1 MQQPLSPWHIQIGRR
16 FATLWFMKAMG
27 TTTFMAIFFWCYFSV
42 LAWPLRPV
50 VEVPLTWL
58 DQQIPFTPS
67 AYGVYI
73 SLWIY
78 VSLPPA
84 FLGNMKV
91 LLNFGGWVST
101 LCVVGL
107 ITFWLFPTKT
117 PIFDIN
123 WTLYPQLAQ
132 IKSMDAS
139 GNACPSMHVAT
150 AVFSAFW
157 IDAILVATTAPHML
171 RCINVLHCIAIIW
184 STMAI
189 RQHVVLDALTGA
201 ALGTAFAL
209 LSLKANRTSV

>member
-1 MQQPLSPWHIQIGRR
+1 MQQALSPWHLQIGRR
-16 FATLWFMKAMG
+16 FATLWFLKAMG
-27 TTTFMAIFFWCYFSV
+27 TTTFMAIFFWCYFSI
-42 LAWPLRPV
+42 LTWPHHTV
-50 VEVPLTWL
+50 FEVPLTWL

-73 SLWIY
+73 SLWVY

-84 FLGNMKV
+84 FLGNLKV
-91 LLNFGGWVST
+91 LLNFGGWVSA

-107 ITFWLFPTKT
+107 IAFWLFPTKT

-123 WTLYPQLAQ
+123 WALYPELAQ

-157 IDAILVATTAPHML
+157 IDAILVAATAPYML
-171 RCINVLHCIAIIW
+171 RCISILHCIAIIW

-201 ALGTAFAL
+201 VLGMVFAL
-209 LSLKANRTSV
+209 FSLKANRTTV

>member
-1 MQQPLSPWHIQIGRR
+1 MQQPPSPWHIQIGRR
-16 FATLWFMKAMG
+16 FATLWFLKAMG

-42 LAWPLRPV
+42 LSWPLQPV
-50 VEVPLTWL
+50 FEVPLTWL
-58 DQQIPFTPS
+58 DRQIPFTPS

-73 SLWIY
+73 SLWVY

-84 FLGNMKV
+84 FLGNLKV
-91 LLNFGGWVST
+91 LLNFGGWVSA
-101 LCVVGL
+101 LCAVGL
-107 ITFWLFPTKT
+107 IAFWLFPTKT

-123 WTLYPQLAQ
+123 WAIYPELAQ

-157 IDAILVATTAPHML
+157 IDAILVASTAPHML
-171 RCINVLHCIAIIW
+171 RCISALHCIAIIW

-201 ALGTAFAL
+201 VLGMVFAL
-209 LSLKANRTSV
+209 FSLKANRTSV